1 MILAA
6 ALNFANQDFSTF
18 LRQRRRD
25 LDLTRTELA
34 RRVGCSPDTIKKLE
48 EGERRPSKELA
59 ELLADHLQ
67 IDSAT
72 RVTFVLRAR
81 ARGGIGEVGPSNL
94 PAPLTSFVGRESETE
109 HIVSLLRRGDVRL
122 LTLMGPPGVGKSRL
136 ALHAGDQ
143 LRNVFPDGVWFVPLA
158 AVEEP
163 QQVLLQIAKTLD
175 I

>member
-1 MILAA
+1 MILPST
-6 ALNFANQDFSTF
+6 LNFANQDFSAF

-72 RVTFVLRAR
+72 RAAFVMMAR
-81 ARGGIGEVGPSNL
+81 ARGIMAEVGPSNL
-94 PAPLTSFVGRESETE
+94 PAPLTSFVGRENEVN
-109 HIVSLLRRGDVRL
+109 HIVTLLRRGDVRL

-136 ALHAGDQ
+136 ALYAAEQ
-143 LRNVFPDGVWFVPLA
+143 LRGAFPDGVWFVPLA
-158 AVEEP
+158 AVEE
-163 QQVLLQIAKTLD
+163 
-175 I
+175 